1 MPRKDKRGPAQP
13 VEFNLW
19 LWTHPP
25 VTAGVL
31 VAGMAVLIS
40 LVKYS
45 LISVVANISLA
56 VLMAGV
62 ACKVYVHLMGFLKKP
77 CTDPLD
83 SVKDIDVTLP
93 GDKVEAFVT
102 SAAETIN
109 CVSSS
114 LRSLI
119 LVENYVESIKFGVLM
134 YLLTFIG
141 AIFNTLTL
149 LILGWICAFI
159 FPTIYDQN
167 QAQLDDLFAQIVEKY
182 NGINDKLSAM
192 LPAAGAKKVVVNGS
206 TDAAQKEE

>member
-1 MPRKDKRGPAQP
+1 MGKDKRGPAQP

-56 VLMAGV
+56 VLMAGA
-62 ACKVYVHLMGFLKKP
+62 ACKVYVHLMRFLKKP

-119 LVENYVESIKFGVLM
+119 LVENYVESIKLVSSCTSSPLSVPSSTLSPCSSSAGSVLSSSPPSTIRTRLSLM
-134 YLLTFIG
+134 ISSLRLLRSTMESMTSSLQCCQLWSQESCCQW
-141 AIFNTLTL
+141 FN
-149 LILGWICAFI
+149 
-159 FPTIYDQN
+159 
-167 QAQLDDLFAQIVEKY
+167 
-182 NGINDKLSAM
+182 
-192 LPAAGAKKVVVNGS
+192 
-206 TDAAQKEE
+206 